1 MFQAAKDESRK
12 QDDILSK
19 QGLQAIFN
27 EMAVCPPPLSA
38 IETPRIS
45 DHEGNNSKN
54 LAPKYSFMS
63 IVAPLTPIASTPSHE
78 DIPTNTS
85 TIGQTNH
92 FKGKY
97 YLNGIQRNVRVQI
110 LHLIQIVST

>member
-1 MFQAAKDESRK
+1 
-12 QDDILSK
+12 
-19 QGLQAIFN
+19 
-27 EMAVCPPPLSA
+27 MAVCPPPLSA

-110 LHLIQIVST
+110 SLDPDCLYRIKIFFNFQIQ

>member
-1 MFQAAKDESRK
+1 
-12 QDDILSK
+12 
-19 QGLQAIFN
+19 
-27 EMAVCPPPLSA
+27 MAVCPPPLSA

-97 YLNGIQRNVRVQI
+97 YGRALELRGETHSDPDCLYRIKILFNFQIQ
-110 LHLIQIVST
+110 